1 MLKVRLLGQYDVR
14 LDDQPV
20 EIASRPAQALLAFL
34 ILNAGKAERREKLAA
49 LFWPE
54 SEEANARSYL
64 RHALWRLRKSLGANE
79 DNGGG
84 FFTADDFTIAFN
96 ASANYW
102 LDATALEKKADE
114 SWGINAYLE
123 AVSVYRGDLLPGF
136 DADWIYLERERLHR
150 IFQRKMQALMDLLE
164 QAGKWSDAL
173 EWGERWIALGRTPEP
188 AFRAL
193 MRAHYVQGDLSN
205 VAGVYQRCVNAL
217 RQDLDVEPSEQTKDL
232 FGRLSKGELP
242 LDELA
247 PEVERA
253 EKHPDPGEPPYKG
266 LQHFDQGDAELF
278 FGREAV
284 TARLLS
290 KLSDLIASTGG
301 EDGERFLAVI
311 GASGS
316 GKSSLLRA
324 GLIPA
329 LSAGER
335 LVDGAL
341 PPAGSSGWEIRL
353 LTPTAHP
360 LEALATCLSQEAD
373 SVRIT
378 ANLIKDLAVE
388 PNALHLFAR
397 KIMKDADQSDGRGS
411 ERDLLLVIDQFEEL
425 FTLCRS
431 EAERGAFIDNLM
443 AAAEMD
449 GPVFVILALRS
460 DFYAHCGAY
469 AALRDALQAQQ
480 VYLGRMSADEL
491 RRAVTGPA
499 ALHGWGFEPGLVDY
513 LLREVRDEPGG
524 LPLLSHALL
533 ETWQRRRGRTL
544 TFTGYRESGGVRGAV
559 ARTAERVW
567 QELGADQKVAAK
579 NILLRLTEP
588 GEDRGDGLIAPDTR
602 RQATLDEL
610 SPPGADGGGLN
621 EVLQR
626 LVEARLVTISEDK
639 VEVAHEVLIREWPTL
654 RGWLDENREAL
665 QIHRHLTRSAQ
676 AWKALAREPGE
687 LYRGARLNQAAEWA
701 EEYQDEMNALER
713 EFLQTS
719 VELAEQREAEREAQR
734 QRELEAAQKLAA
746 EQELRA
752 SEQALRADEQ
762 ARTSRR
768 FRGLSLGLG
777 ILLLI
782 AVGSGILALRQT
794 NRVTE
799 QALLATSRELA
810 AEAINNLEVDPDRSI
825 LLALS
830 AVSGV
835 QSRGLPVPRQAEEAL
850 HQAVQASRV
859 RLTLPGALGVDFSP
873 DGQRLA
879 ASGPDSTAKIWD
891 AASGGELLT
900 LAGHSDD
907 LFGVSVRFSPDG
919 QRLVTGSADGTAKVW
934 DTATGEELVTL
945 RGHSGT
951 VFNAVFSPDGT
962 RVATSSADGTVRIWD
977 AATGRQ
983 LAFIEQPFASGIA
996 FNPQG
1001 NQLAVSS
1008 DDVFG
1013 GSVSIWDPVSGQ
1025 KALTLAGQGGAVG
1038 VDFSPDGE
1046 HLAVAGTDGR
1056 VRIWDA
1062 TGDREVLTLAI
1073 IAPLRSVAFSPD
1085 GSLLAAGGAHG
1096 VATVWEVASG
1106 DLLVTLSGHTGTIWN
1121 LDFSPD
1127 GRYLATAGT
1136 GGTTRVWDITPE
1148 GSREWLTLAGHSTV
1162 VFSADFSS
1170 DGKRLATSSWDNS
1183 AIVWDASSGERL
1195 LTLTDFGVQVAQATF
1210 SPDDTK
1216 LASADYTG
1224 TVSVWDAASGERLNS
1239 IEAHSEGD
1247 IDVAFS
1253 PDGSWLAT
1261 GGSDNLAKL
1270 WDAAT
1275 GEQLASFSG
1284 HEGLVQRLAFS
1295 PDGSLLATASLDGT
1309 ARVWDTASHQ
1319 EIYTL
1324 AYDGG
1329 RVWNLDFSPDG
1340 ASLVTAHEDG
1350 TAQVWDLTD
1359 TAADERGERGE
1370 TLTLTGHSASVL
1382 GAAFSPD
1389 GRYIATLS
1397 FDSTARL
1404 WDATSGQELL
1414 VLGRNDNG
1422 ADLDFSPDGRFLA
1435 TTNGDGHVH
1444 IYVLRV
1450 EELVDLAR
1458 SRLTRT
1464 WTLEECQRYL
1474 RTEECPEDARQ
1485 GN

>member
-34 ILNAGKAERREKLAA
+34 ILNAGTAERREKLAA

-54 SEEANARSYL
+54 SDESNARSYL
-64 RHALWRLRKSLGANE
+64 RHALWRLRKSLGENE
-79 DNGGG
+79 GNGRD
-84 FFTADDFTIAFN
+84 FFIAGDFNIAFN

-102 LDATALEKKADE
+102 LDATALEKKDDE
-114 SWGINAYLE
+114 SWGIEAYLE

-136 DADWIYLERERLHR
+136 DAEWIYLERERLHT

-164 QAGKWSDAL
+164 QAGKWSDVL
-173 EWGERWIALGRTPEP
+173 EWGERWIALGRMPEP

-193 MRAHYVQGDLSN
+193 MRAYYAQGDLFN
-205 VAGVYQRCVNAL
+205 VASVYQRCVNAL
-217 RQDLDVEPSEQTKDL
+217 RQDLDVEPSEQTKVL
-232 FGRLSKGELP
+232 YARLSKGELP
-242 LDELA
+242 LEQLA
-247 PEVERA
+247 PEIEKVQ
-253 EKHPDPGEPPYKG
+253 KHPAPGEPPYKG
-266 LQHFDQGDAELF
+266 LQHFAEDDAELF
-278 FGREAV
+278 FGREAL
-284 TARLLS
+284 TAKLVS
-290 KLSDLIASTGG
+290 KLSALTESTEGDNG
-301 EDGERFLAVI
+301 QRFLAVI

-329 LSAGER
+329 LRAGEPFF
-335 LVDGAL
+335 DGTL
-341 PPAGSSGWEIRL
+341 PPTRSSQWEIRL

-360 LEALATCLSQEAD
+360 LQALATCLTQEAD
-373 SVRIT
+373 SVRVT
-378 ANLIKDLAVE
+378 ANLINDLAVE

-397 KIMKDADQSDGRGS
+397 KMLSHPSQAGGRA
-411 ERDLLLVIDQFEEL
+411 LLLVIDQFEEL

-431 EAERGAFIDNLM
+431 EAESAAFVDNLM
-443 AAAEMD
+443 AAVEID
-449 GPVFVILALRS
+449 GPIFAVIALRS
-460 DFYAHCGAY
+460 DFYAHCGTY
-469 AALRDALQAQQ
+469 SALRDALQTQQ
-480 VYLGRMSADEL
+480 MYLGRMSPDEL

-499 ALHGWGFEPGLVDY
+499 DLHGWGFEPGLVDY
-513 LLREVRDEPGG
+513 LLREVKDEPGG

-559 ARTAERVW
+559 ARTAERVF
-567 QELGADQKVAAK
+567 QELDADQKAAAK
-579 NILLRLTEP
+579 NIFLRLTEL
-588 GEDRGDGLIAPDTR
+588 GEDRGEGLIAPDTR
-602 RQATLDEL
+602 RQASLDEL
-610 SPPGADGGGLN
+610 TPQTSDGRVLN

-626 LVEARLVTISEDK
+626 LVAARLVTISEDK

-665 QIHRHLTRSAQ
+665 QVHRHLTRSAQ
-676 AWKALAREPGE
+676 AWESMGREAGE
-687 LYRGARLNQAAEWA
+687 LYRGARLTQATEWA
-701 EEYQDEMNALER
+701 EQHHDEMNPLEQQ
-713 EFLQTS
+713 FLQAS
-719 VELAEQREAEREAQR
+719 VELAQQREAEREAQR
-734 QRELEAAQKLAA
+734 RRELEAAQKLAV
-746 EQELRA
+746 EQE
-752 SEQALRADEQ
+752 LRADEQ

-768 FRGLSLGLG
+768 FRRVSLLLAV
-777 ILLLI
+777 LLLI
-782 AVGSGILALRQT
+782 TAGLGLLALRQT

-799 QALLATSRELA
+799 QARLATSRELA
-810 AEAINNLEVDPDRSI
+810 AEAVSNLEVDPDRSI

-835 QSRGLPVPRQAEEAL
+835 ESRGLPVPRQAEEAL
-850 HQAVQASRV
+850 HRAVQASRV

-873 DGQRLA
+873 DGARLA
-879 ASGPDSTAKIWD
+879 TSGPDSTAKIVD
-891 AASGGELLT
+891 AASGQELLT
-900 LAGHSDD
+900 LAGHRGD
-907 LFGVSVRFSPDG
+907 LFGVDVSFSPDG
-919 QRLVTGSADGTAKVW
+919 QRLVTASADGTAKVW
-934 DTATGEELVTL
+934 DAITGDEIVTL
-945 RGHSGT
+945 RGHSAT

-962 RVATSSADGTVRIWD
+962 RVATSSADGTVRVWD
-977 AATGRQ
+977 ARTGRQ
-983 LAFIEQPFASGIA
+983 LALIDQPYAAGIA

-1001 NQLAVSS
+1001 TRLAVGA

-1025 KALTLAGQGGAVG
+1025 KMLTLTGQGGATG

-1046 HLAVAGTDGR
+1046 RLAVAGTDGR
-1056 VRIWDA
+1056 IRIWDA
-1062 TGDREVLTLAI
+1062 MGDQELLTLAV
-1073 IAPLRSVAFSPD
+1073 IAPIRSVAFSPD
-1085 GSLLAAGGAHG
+1085 GSQLATGGAHG
-1096 VATVWEVASG
+1096 VAMVWEVASG
-1106 DLLVTLSGHTGTIWN
+1106 EPVVTLSGHTGIIWN

-1127 GRYLATAGT
+1127 GSYLATADT

-1148 GSREWLTLAGHSTV
+1148 GSREWLTLAGHTSV
-1162 VFSADFSS
+1162 VFSVDFSS

-1183 AIVWDASSGERL
+1183 AIVWNASTGQRL
-1195 LTLTDFGVQVAQATF
+1195 LTLRDLNAQVARITF

-1216 LASADYTG
+1216 LASADYAG
-1224 TVSVWDAASGERLNS
+1224 RVSVWEAADGKRLIS
-1239 IEAHSEGD
+1239 IEAHSPGD

-1253 PDGSWLAT
+1253 PDGRWLAS
-1261 GGSDNLAKL
+1261 GGSDSLAKL

-1295 PDGSLLATASLDGT
+1295 PDGTLLATASLDGT
-1309 ARVWDTASHQ
+1309 ARVWDIASHQ
-1319 EIYTL
+1319 EMYTL
-1324 AYDGG
+1324 SADGG

-1340 ASLVTAHEDG
+1340 AYLATAHDDG
-1350 TAQVWDLTD
+1350 TAKVWDLT
-1359 TAADERGERGE
+1359 GEGRE
-1370 TLTLTGHSASVL
+1370 VLSLTGHSGSVL
-1382 GAAFSPD
+1382 DAAFSPD
-1389 GRYIATLS
+1389 GRHIATLS

-1422 ADLDFSPDGRFLA
+1422 ADLGFSPDGRFLA
-1435 TTNGDGHVH
+1435 TTNGDGYVS

-1450 EELVDLAR
+1450 EELIDLAR

-1464 WTLEECQRYL
+1464 WTLEECRRYL
-1474 RTEECPEDARQ
+1474 RQDACPPDARQ